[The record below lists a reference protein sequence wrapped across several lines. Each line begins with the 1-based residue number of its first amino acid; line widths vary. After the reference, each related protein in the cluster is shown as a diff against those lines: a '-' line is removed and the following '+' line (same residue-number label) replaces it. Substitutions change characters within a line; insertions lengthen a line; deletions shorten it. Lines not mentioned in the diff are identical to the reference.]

1 MPMGKRAQKENRPV
15 GQKQPRRPW
24 NVLGANPDCQT
35 VSMTDPQQSAAAGAA
50 WLNPS
55 VDQQGL
61 ARYAT
66 TIRERRWLILATVLL
81 TTLAAI
87 VYLVTA
93 TKVYQAESDILVTPV
108 SGSDP
113 IYASLGLIHDSSDPT
128 RDVET
133 ASRLITTIDV
143 ARRVKATLHDPRSAG
158 ALLKNVTVQPVAQSN
173 IVAVTAE
180 GDSPRAAQQLAN
192 TFGQEAVNLRTDLL
206 HQQLDSSIA
215 ALKPLVPKTGPGASS
230 TDPNSLAS
238 QLQRMQTLRLA
249 KDPTMRVETLADA
262 PTGPSSPKPKLSLA
276 AGVLAGLVLG
286 IGGAF
291 ALQVLDPRLRREEQL
306 RRLYG
311 LPILARI
318 PKDSRAHGAGA
329 LAPEMLSPSTIEA
342 YRTLRATLAASRG
355 REVGATSILVTS
367 PSPSE
372 GKTTSAINLASS
384 LALAGN
390 KVILIEADLRRP
402 AIAKALGIE
411 PRHGTGSVLLETVDL
426 QDALE
431 TTRAYGNYL
440 QVLCADYS
448 GAASGWMADRLFLPS
463 AQNLVIDAKKLADY
477 VVIDS
482 PPLSEVIDALPLA
495 QRADEV
501 LVVVRLGKSHL
512 TKLAHLAE
520 LLSRHDI
527 RPVGFAVVGAT
538 AQSEGYYAAPPPSRG
553 DRGGGSDG
561 RGASSRDQR
570 TREPN
575 ALTR

>member
-1 MPMGKRAQKENRPV
+1 MVPVQENLRAEPNRHSMNAIP
-15 GQKQPRRPW
+15 PT
-24 NVLGANPDCQT
+24 PD
-35 VSMTDPQQSAAAGAA
+35 SS

-55 VDQQGL
+55 AEQQGL
-61 ARYAT
+61 ARYVST
-66 TIRERRWLILATVLL
+66 LRERKWLIVLTVLI
-81 TTLAAI
+81 TTLAAV
-87 VYLVTA
+87 VYVLTA
-93 TKVYQAESDILVTPV
+93 SKVYNAEADLLITPV
-108 SGSDP
+108 GNSDTTLSG
-113 IYASLGLIHDSSDPT
+113 LGLITSSSDPT

-133 ASRLITTIDV
+133 ALKLVTSTTV
-143 ARRVKATLHDPRSAG
+143 AKSVKAKLHDGGSAEQ
-158 ALLKNVTVQPVAQSN
+158 LLEKVSVAPVATSN
-173 IVAVTAE
+173 VVAVTAE
-180 GDSPRAAQQLAN
+180 GGSPKEAQALAN
-192 TFGQEAVNLRTDLL
+192 AFAQEAVANRTDNF
-206 HQQLDSSIA
+206 HAEIDKRIATIKPQVKGTPTAAQLA
-215 ALKPLVPKTGPGASS
+215 
-230 TDPNSLAS
+230 DPTSPAS
-238 QLQRMQTLRLA
+238 QLSQLELLRA
-249 KDPTMRVETLADA
+249 GDDPTIRVETLADA
-262 PTGPSSPKPKLSLA
+262 PASPSSPKKKLSII
-276 AGVLAGLVLG
+276 AGVAAGLVLG

-318 PKDSRAHGAGA
+318 PKDARAHGAGA
-329 LAPEMLSPSTIEA
+329 LAPESLSPSTIEA
-342 YRTLRATLAASRG
+342 YRTLRATLSASRG
-355 REVGATSILVTS
+355 HDARSTSILVTS

-372 GKTTSAINLASS
+372 GKTTTAINLASS

-411 PRHGTGSVLLETVDL
+411 PRHGTGSVLLETVEL

-482 PPLSEVIDALPLA
+482 PPLSEVIDALALA

-501 LVVVRLGKSHL
+501 LVVVRLGKTHL

-520 LLSRHDI
+520 LLSRHSI
-527 RPVGFAVVGAT
+527 RSVGFAVVGAQT
-538 AQSEGYYAAPPPSRG
+538 ATEGYYYTAVGKGGGSRG
-553 DRGGGSDG
+553 DKKGSSG
-561 RGASSRDQR
+561 RDEGSPRSRS
-570 TREPN
+570 REP
-575 ALTR
+575 

>member
-1 MPMGKRAQKENRPV
+1 MDAPQTTPA
-15 GQKQPRRPW
+15 
-24 NVLGANPDCQT
+24 ANT
-35 VSMTDPQQSAAAGAA
+35 A

-55 VDQQGL
+55 VDEQGL

-66 TIRERRWLILATVLL
+66 TIRERKWLIIATVVA
-81 TTLAAI
+81 TTLAA
-87 VYLVTA
+87 VLYLLTA
-93 TKVYQAESDILVTPV
+93 TKVYEAQADLLITPV
-108 SGSDP
+108 SGDDP
-113 IYASLGLIHDSSDPT
+113 VYASLGLIHASSDPT

-133 ASRLITTIDV
+133 ASRLITTVDV
-143 ARRVKATLHDPRSAG
+143 ARRVKTALRDPASPS
-158 ALLKNVTVQPVAQSN
+158 LLLDKVTVEPVAQSN

-180 GDSPRAAQQLAN
+180 ADSPEGAQQLAN
-192 TFGQEAVNLRTDLL
+192 TFAEKAVEERTQKFHDALDRAIENLDA
-206 HQQLDSSIA
+206 QIPDS
-215 ALKPLVPKTGPGASS
+215 GPGSAS
-230 TDPNSLAS
+230 TDPTSLPA
-238 QLQRMQTLRLA
+238 QLNRMKALA
-249 KDPTMRVETLADA
+249 DQNDPTMRVETLADEPA
-262 PTGPSSPKPKLSLA
+262 APSSPKPKLSLA
-276 AGVLAGLVLG
+276 AGIIAGLVLG

-311 LPILARI
+311 LPVLARI

-329 LAPEMLSPSTIEA
+329 LAPESLSPSTIEA

-355 REVGATSILVTS
+355 RGAASTSILVTS
-367 PSPSE
+367 SSPSE

-390 KVILIEADLRRP
+390 KVILVEADLRRP

-411 PRHGTGSVLLETVDL
+411 PRHGTGSVLLETVEL
-426 QDALE
+426 EEALE

-463 AQNLVIDAKKLADY
+463 AQKLVSDAKKLADY

-482 PPLSEVIDALPLA
+482 PPLSEVIDALALA

-520 LLSRHDI
+520 LLARHAI
-527 RPVGFAVVGAT
+527 RPVGFAVVGAQT
-538 AQSEGYYAAPPPSRG
+538 NTEGYYYMAPG
-553 DRGGGSDG
+553 QKGGTGRDG
-561 RGASSRDQR
+561 GAPRER
-570 TREPN
+570 AREPD
-575 ALTR
+575 ALRR